1 MFNLFFQRIVVI
13 LLCTGMLAGCSSSS
27 NSFDYVYETASAG
40 NVTELRDLVRDG
52 YSLDVPN
59 KNGETPLCYA
69 QRNGDDLAF
78 QTLRAAGAAKN
89 ARCRIIKTG
98 STSSLPPDYAYGLDN
113 SDLILYTPDHNPPQE
128 KYPTPT
134 NNSVITGTILAIAG
148 IVSAVLLVIWLS

>member
-1 MFNLFFQRIVVI
+1 MFNLFFQRIVAI
-13 LLCTGMLAGCSSSS
+13 FLCAGLLAGCTTSG
-27 NSFDYVYETASAG
+27 NSFDYVYETASSG
-40 NVTELRDLVRDG
+40 NVQELRDLVREG

-59 KNGETPLCYA
+59 KNGETPMCYA

-78 QTLRAAGAAKN
+78 QTLRAAGATKT

-98 STSSLPPDYAYGLDN
+98 TTSSLPPDYAYGVDN

-128 KYPTPT
+128 HYPTPM

-148 IVSAVLLVIWLS
+148 IISAVLLVVWLS